1 MVRARLHHR
10 HRLHTL
16 SGRHDLRSRDEGCF
30 WSGTS
35 GGLIFWRPWYTMPP
49 LAEHV
54 ARTQLSIEH
63 GVGFWFPQPM
73 ACNRTA
79 HAHDQQPLLASL
91 RIPRTWRDPCCR
103 RQNRFQSLPRRPVD
117 SGFGE
122 IFGVRGPR
130 PVVEDPEVKGQ
141 CVRAQGRSAS
151 GLGVPHALLPR
162 ADARSGLAVGQT
174 GVVGRDA
181 AHRTCSEL
189 DTTPA
194 PGFLPGCRCG
204 GHGDVPRAA
213 SLSASH
219 ALRWPTVSRSWR
231 RVGWLQ
237 QELLG
242 RIGRIASCRCR

>member
-1 MVRARLHHR
+1 MPVRSSEAPKTRRAPKTDAPRKPRRHADLGALAEVCCSAVVRARLHHR

-122 IFGVRGPR
+122 IFGVRGPP
-130 PVVEDPEVKGQ
+130 PVVEYPEVK
-141 CVRAQGRSAS
+141 
-151 GLGVPHALLPR
+151 
-162 ADARSGLAVGQT
+162 
-174 GVVGRDA
+174 
-181 AHRTCSEL
+181 
-189 DTTPA
+189 
-194 PGFLPGCRCG
+194 
-204 GHGDVPRAA
+204 
-213 SLSASH
+213 
-219 ALRWPTVSRSWR
+219 LRHV
-231 RVGWLQ
+231 Q
-237 QELLG
+237 
-242 RIGRIASCRCR
+242 A